1 MTEIHLLFSDE
12 ACKPQHNLCM
22 AKQGVVSPDEVAAAS
37 GQRIR
42 EGREA
47 KKWTQEQL
55 AKATG
60 WNPDKPSR
68 AQKTALS
75 MSRIANFEQGTRRV
89 GYEEAEIFE
98 RVLGMPAPYYM
109 GVITDQEAAVLAALR
124 GKQDPFPQTPVNQV
138 TRRKAS

>member
-1 MTEIHLLFSDE
+1 MTALHLLFSDE
-12 ACKPQHNLCM
+12 AREPQHNLCM
-22 AKQGVVSPDEVAAAS
+22 AKQGVAGSDEVAAVS
-37 GQRIR
+37 GRRIR

-47 KKWTQEQL
+47 RKWTQEQL
-55 AKATG
+55 ATATG
-60 WNPDKPSR
+60 WVPDKPSR

-89 GYEEAEIFE
+89 GYEEAEIFA

-124 GKQDPFPQTPVNQV
+124 GKQDPFPRAVVNQV
-138 TRRKAS
+138 IRRKAS